1 MPSWSLFQAG
11 SSPAW
16 ILVCAAFQSMVKG
29 FLGGSPAFLQQI
41 QVHECQFKFL
51 PIRHPVFCYGPISL
65 WHLFICLL
73 KKTQTNRFQG
83 MFPSPAVTFLGSEIP
98 LQCCVRKVESS
109 VVIGAIYF
117 LPMKEEGILEWFC
130 SAEAQ
135 RSLWI
140 M

>member
-73 KKTQTNRFQG
+73 KKTQNQRVPRNVPLSSCD
-83 MFPSPAVTFLGSEIP
+83 FPGFRNPT
-98 LQCCVRKVESS
+98 S
-109 VVIGAIYF
+109 V
-117 LPMKEEGILEWFC
+117 LCEEGRIQC
-130 SAEAQ
+130 SDRCYLFSPHEGGGDFGVV
-135 RSLWI
+135 L
-140 M
+140 